1 MSTIYTHTDK
11 DGDQIE
17 VVTYPDD
24 PAPTI
29 IATGQDR
36 WAEVEFTEEDAPAL
50 ALAIL
55 EAAGYTGFSDE
66 GHMEFAMRGLRAYIF
81 EQAERKAEAEEAK
94 KLDEEALTLFNAFRT
109 ERRLS
114 THAKITDITGTE
126 EAWREVARK
135 ARELHGKSK

>member
-1 MSTIYTHTDK
+1 MGTTYTHTDK

-29 IATGQDR
+29 LATGQGR

-55 EAAGYTGFSDE
+55 EAAGYENGKGEWGDHISLAIS
-66 GHMEFAMRGLRAYIF
+66 HLKVHAN
-81 EQAERKAEAEEAK
+81 EQAAKKAEAEEAK
-94 KLDEEALTLFNAFRT
+94 KLDEEARALCD
-109 ERRLS
+109 S
-114 THAKITDITGTE
+114 TKYGGWDVINDIGKDY
-126 EAWREVARK
+126 WRQIARA
-135 ARELHGKSK
+135 ARELYGVGK